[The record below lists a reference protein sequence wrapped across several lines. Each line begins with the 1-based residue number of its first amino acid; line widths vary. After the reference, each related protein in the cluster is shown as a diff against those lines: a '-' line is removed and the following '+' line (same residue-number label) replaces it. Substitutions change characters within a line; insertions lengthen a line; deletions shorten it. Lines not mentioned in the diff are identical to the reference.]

1 MQQNSPMPDLAILN
15 SIEYLVGDREFI
27 ARAPATPALPLFD
40 ERAVNFLDALSK
52 KLLADRSLRGYSDV
66 ISWAFWVRKASVAK
80 EMARFAGRCK
90 VGRGVAFHIAPSNVP
105 VNFAVSLT
113 SSLLA
118 GNVSIVRVSQKDFP
132 QVDVICTAMN
142 DLLEKNEFSCLR
154 PYVIIVRYAHS
165 KEVNDYLSSICDLRV
180 VWGGNRT
187 VEELRASPL
196 PPRAVEMCF
205 PDRYSLSVIDADD
218 YLRQDPK
225 KVAER
230 FYIDTYFTDQN
241 ACSSPR
247 LIVWTGSAKA
257 EAKERFFKA
266 LEDKVQGEYTLPA
279 ILAVDKLN
287 AFCELS
293 LKHPQVRKIAAGN
306 ALIRVSLPKLYDDIF
321 DFKMSG
327 GYFFEYDTDD
337 LSDLVP
343 LLKKTCQTVSYLGVE
358 PEEICKMVVS
368 HGVRGVD
375 RIVPLG
381 HTMDL
386 GFFWDGYDMI
396 ETMSRHVD
404 MIVWNEGQI

>member
-1 MQQNSPMPDLAILN
+1 MPNSALLN
-15 SIEYLVGDREFI
+15 SIEYLVGDAELI
-27 ARAPATPALPLFD
+27 KRAPATPALPLFD

-52 KLLADRSLRGYSDV
+52 KLLSDRSLRAYSDV
-66 ISWAFWVRKASVAK
+66 ISWAFWVRKASVSK
-80 EMARFAGRCK
+80 EMARFQGRCK
-90 VGRGVAFHIAPSNVP
+90 IGRGIAFHIAPSNVP

-118 GNVSIVRVSQKDFP
+118 GNVSIVRVSQKDFA
-132 QVDVICTAMN
+132 QVDVICKAMN
-142 DLLEKNEFSCLR
+142 ALLETDEFFCLR
-154 PYVIIVRYAHS
+154 PYVIILRYAHS
-165 KEVNDYLSSICDLRV
+165 REVNDYLSSICDLRV

-205 PDRYSLSVIDADD
+205 PDRYSLSVINSDD
-218 YLRQDPK
+218 YLKQDHK

-266 LEDKVQGEYTLPA
+266 LEAKVQSEYVLPS

-293 LKHPQVRKIAAGN
+293 LKHPEVRKIADGN
-306 ALIRVSLPKLYDDIF
+306 ALIRVKLPELYADLF

-343 LLKKTCQTVSYLGVE
+343 LLQKTCQTVSYLGVD
-358 PEEICKMVVS
+358 PEEIRRLVLRY
-368 HGVRGVD
+368 GVRGVD

-404 MIVWNEGQI
+404 MVEWNDGQI